1 MLNAPTI
8 RYTPVMAWIE
18 ARPLCGR
25 PFSIADA
32 ASFSGKG
39 DPEPICPHCKHVVMT
54 KKSTGVFITNPLTPE
69 EERNLTK

>member
-1 MLNAPTI
+1 
-8 RYTPVMAWIE
+8 MAWIE
-18 ARPLCGR
+18 ACPLCGR

-39 DPEPICPHCKHVVMT
+39 DPEPIDCPHCKHVVMT